1 MLAGSRDGANP
12 NASAGPLP
20 RSPNESL
27 DRLRA
32 RFAGGAS
39 PIVVFNKS
47 HSGSRL
53 LANLLSSQGVFIGGD
68 LNVSEDTLSLLP
80 LVQHLVTAY
89 YPDYSPLWSA
99 SRWPAKTEQ
108 LALKCFERHLVGHDG
123 RSRWGWKLCET
134 TYTLPVIAAIFPQA
148 KFIHLIRDGRDVAFC
163 DHVAPVQPFWR
174 KVYFNDDQI
183 VQWRGL
189 SLTNRGYDAAS
200 HIYNALHWINSV
212 EVGRRYGAMLH
223 ERYLEI
229 RYEDLCADFAQT
241 SSRILAF
248 CDLPVVEAALRQV
261 EAKVSLASI
270 GKFRKQ
276 PLRKQRQV
284 MRLIE
289 PNLLSLG
296 YLDRARALEAGTR
309 LRLAWSTLRRPFVRL
324 SRSRRRKDSS

>member
-1 MLAGSRDGANP
+1 MLAGSRDSADP
-12 NASAGPLP
+12 NASEAPLA

-32 RFAGGAS
+32 RFAGLPP

-53 LANLLSSQGVFIGGD
+53 LARLLSSQGVHIGGD
-68 LNVSEDTLSLLP
+68 LNGSADALSLLP

-89 YPDYSPLWSA
+89 YPDYAPLWSA
-99 SRWPAKTEQ
+99 SRWPAETEE
-108 LALKCFERHLVGHDG
+108 LALECFERHLAGHDG
-123 RSRWGWKLCET
+123 HSRWGWKLCET
-134 TYTLPVIAAIFPQA
+134 TFILPVIAAIFPQA

-174 KVYFNDDQI
+174 KVYFNDDRI
-183 VQWRGL
+183 AEWRGL
-189 SLTNRGYDAAS
+189 SLTNRGYDVAS

-212 EVGRRYGAMLH
+212 EVGRCYGAMLH
-223 ERYLEI
+223 ERYIEI
-229 RYEDLCADFAQT
+229 RYEDLCRDFAQT

-248 CDLPVVEAALRQV
+248 CDLSPDEAALRQV

-270 GKFRKQ
+270 GKFRSQ

-296 YLDRARALEAGTR
+296 YLDRARPLEPGTR

-324 SRSRRRKDSS
+324 LRSRRGDVS

>member
-1 MLAGSRDGANP
+1 MFANP
-12 NASAGPLP
+12 NAPEASLL

-32 RFAGGAS
+32 RFAGLPP

-53 LANLLSSQGVFIGGD
+53 LARLLSSQGVYIGSD
-68 LNVSEDTLSLLP
+68 LNVSADSISLVP
-80 LVQHLVTAY
+80 LVQHLVTAH
-89 YPDYSPLWSA
+89 YPNYAPLWFA
-99 SRWPAKTEQ
+99 SRWPAEIEE
-108 LALKCFERHLVGHDG
+108 LALDCFERHLAGHDG

-134 TYTLPVIAAIFPQA
+134 TYILPVIAAIFPQA
-148 KFIHLIRDGRDVAFC
+148 KFVHLIRDGRDVAFC

-174 KVYFNDDQI
+174 KVYFNDDRI
-183 VQWRGL
+183 AEWRGL
-189 SLTNRGYDAAS
+189 SLTNRGYDVAS

-223 ERYLEI
+223 DRYIEI
-229 RYEDLCADFAQT
+229 RYEDLCTDFMRT

-248 CDLPVVEAALRQV
+248 CGLPTDDAALRQV
-261 EAKVSLASI
+261 EAKVSVASI
-270 GKFRKQ
+270 GKFCAQ

-284 MRLIE
+284 LRMIE

-296 YLDRARALEAGTR
+296 YLDHARPLEPGTR
-309 LRLAWSTLRRPFVRL
+309 QRLAWSTLRRPVMRL
-324 SRSRRRKDSS
+324 FRSRRTDDS